1 MAAVSEG
8 ARNDLYNGLSEVLGR
23 ERAETLMSY
32 LPRYDPE
39 AVATHSDIDELRREI
54 AELRTELKGEIAEL
68 RTELKGEIA
77 ELRTE
82 LKGDIAELR
91 TELKGDI
98 AELRTVTSSQ
108 AAALLSLQRTL
119 ITGFIAMFA
128 AMAGI
133 FVAVL

>member
-91 TELKGDI
+91 T
-98 AELRTVTSSQ
+98 VTSSQ

>member
-54 AELRTELKGEIAEL
+54 AGLRAELKGEIAGL
-68 RTELKGEIA
+68 RAELKGE
-77 ELRTE
+77 
-82 LKGDIAELR
+82 
-91 TELKGDI
+91 I

>member
-32 LPRYDPE
+32 LPRYDPA

-54 AELRTELKGEIAEL
+54 AGLRAELKGE
-68 RTELKGEIA
+68 
-77 ELRTE
+77 
-82 LKGDIAELR
+82 
-91 TELKGDI
+91 I